1 MKAIVKKSFA
11 TRSKGYNVGQEI
23 EVSEVE
29 AKDFANFISLIS
41 ESKTEKKNDINNE
54 PIKTEPK
61 KKKGK

>member
-11 TRSKGYNVGQEI
+11 TRLKGYNVGQEI
-23 EVSEVE
+23 EVSEAE

-41 ESKTEKKNDINNE
+41 DSKTEEKKENNNE
-54 PIKTEPK
+54 PIKTNTK